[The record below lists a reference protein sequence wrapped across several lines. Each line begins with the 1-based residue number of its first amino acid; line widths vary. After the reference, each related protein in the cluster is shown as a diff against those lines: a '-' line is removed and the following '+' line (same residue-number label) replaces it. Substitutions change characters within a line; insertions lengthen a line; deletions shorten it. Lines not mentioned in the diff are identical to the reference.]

1 MTWPAVLA
9 LALGTY
15 MMKAAGPVAL
25 GSRQLPLRV
34 QTVFT
39 LLAVTLLGALIAIS
53 TFATDRHLTV
63 DARAAGVGAAAV
75 TIALR
80 APFVVTV
87 VVAAAVAAAVRAIA

>member
-1 MTWPAVLA
+1 VTWPAVLA

-53 TFATDRHLTV
+53 TFADGRHLTV
-63 DARAAGVGAAAV
+63 DARAAGVAAAAV
-75 TIALR
+75 AISRR
-80 APFVVTV
+80 APFVVV
-87 VVAAAVAAAVRAIA
+87 VIVAAAVAAVVRAIT